1 MPLVEEQQL
10 QMKHKK
16 LFVLFAW
23 STMCYFTKYL
33 FETWFSLHN
42 LFCATC
48 NYFMQDSNDSN
59 DSKISE
65 WATVAEFDSISVRD
79 TAQAK
84 LVFQDESEMR
94 C

>member
-1 MPLVEEQQL
+1 
-10 QMKHKK
+10 
-16 LFVLFAW
+16 
-23 STMCYFTKYL
+23 
-33 FETWFSLHN
+33 
-42 LFCATC
+42 
-48 NYFMQDSNDSN
+48 MQDSNDSN